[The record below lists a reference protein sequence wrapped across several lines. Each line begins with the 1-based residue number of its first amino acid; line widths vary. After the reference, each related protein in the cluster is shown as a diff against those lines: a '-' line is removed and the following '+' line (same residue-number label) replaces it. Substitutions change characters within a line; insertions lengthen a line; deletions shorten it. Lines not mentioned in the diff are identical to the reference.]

1 MIMRLQRIILIT
13 IIFLA
18 TTLVTTQGA
27 TSSAARKSTVTSV
40 SKSKKH
46 STKKHKSKKRSK
58 KKKHNVNKKTS
69 SEATKKDE
77 NVNVSKQSQTPPV
90 YEVVTEEESE
100 DTFGEDIDIDF
111 DVPSEELYGFSWTSE
126 FLNPYKI
133 KINDLPDSTWI
144 DCRGF
149 VFPVVKSAAANNHV
163 TSNFGARRRRYHYGT
178 DIGLKVGDSV
188 VSSFAGTVRIVEY
201 EARGYGHY
209 IVIRHNN
216 GLETL
221 YAHLSKPLVRVNQE
235 VTAGQLI
242 GLGGST
248 GRSTGPHLHFEFR
261 FLGNAFNTGKI
272 IDYSTERCFSDSYC
286 ITKSETFRHKADV
299 ERFNQM
305 KYHRVRQGETLSY
318 IAKRYGTTVKRIC
331 RLNHISR
338 TTVIRPGRSIRYR

>member
-18 TTLVTTQGA
+18 TTLV
-27 TSSAARKSTVTSV
+27 SV

-58 KKKHNVNKKTS
+58 KKKNNTKKKTS
-69 SEATKKDE
+69 SEAIKKDE
-77 NVNVSKQSQTPPV
+77 NVSKQSQTPPV
-90 YEVVTEEESE
+90 YEVVPEDESE

-111 DVPSEELYGFSWTSE
+111 DVPSDELYGFSWTSE

-163 TSNFGARRRRYHYGT
+163 TSSFGARRRRYHYGT

-221 YAHLSKPLVRVNQE
+221 YAHLSKPLVKVNQE

-272 IDYSTERCFSDSYC
+272 IDYSTERCFADSYC

>member
-58 KKKHNVNKKTS
+58 KKKNNTKKKTS
-69 SEATKKDE
+69 SEVIKKDE
-77 NVNVSKQSQTPPV
+77 NVSKQSQTPPV
-90 YEVVTEEESE
+90 YEVVPEDESE

-111 DVPSEELYGFSWTSE
+111 DVPSDELYGFSWTSE

-163 TSNFGARRRRYHYGT
+163 TSGFGARRRRYHYGT

-221 YAHLSKPLVRVNQE
+221 YAHLSKPLVKVNQE

-272 IDYSTERCFSDSYC
+272 IDYSTERCFADSYC
-286 ITKSETFRHKADV
+286 ITKNETFRHKADV

-305 KYHRVRQGETLSY
+305 KYHRGRQGETLSY

>member
-58 KKKHNVNKKTS
+58 KKKNNNKKKTS
-69 SEATKKDE
+69 SEAIKKDE
-77 NVNVSKQSQTPPV
+77 NVSKQSQTPPV
-90 YEVVTEEESE
+90 YEVVPEDESE

-111 DVPSEELYGFSWTSE
+111 DVPSDELYGFSWTSE

-149 VFPVVKSAAANNHV
+149 VFPVVKSTAANNHV
-163 TSNFGARRRRYHYGT
+163 TSGFGARRRRYHYGT

-221 YAHLSKPLVRVNQE
+221 YAHLSKPLVKVNQE

-272 IDYSTERCFSDSYC
+272 IDYSTERCFADSYC
-286 ITKSETFRHKADV
+286 ITKNETFRHKADV

-305 KYHRVRQGETLSY
+305 KYHSVRQGETLSY

>member
-1 MIMRLQRIILIT
+1 M
-13 IIFLA
+13 
-18 TTLVTTQGA
+18 
-27 TSSAARKSTVTSV
+27 
-40 SKSKKH
+40 
-46 STKKHKSKKRSK
+46 
-58 KKKHNVNKKTS
+58 
-69 SEATKKDE
+69 
-77 NVNVSKQSQTPPV
+77 
-90 YEVVTEEESE
+90 
-100 DTFGEDIDIDF
+100 
-111 DVPSEELYGFSWTSE
+111 
-126 FLNPYKI
+126 NPYKI

-149 VFPVVKSAAANNHV
+149 VFPVVKSTAANNHV
-163 TSNFGARRRRYHYGT
+163 TSGFGARRRRYHYGT

-221 YAHLSKPLVRVNQE
+221 YAHLSKPLVKVNQE

-272 IDYSTERCFSDSYC
+272 IDYSTERCFADSYC
-286 ITKSETFRHKADV
+286 ITKNETFRHKADV

>member
-58 KKKHNVNKKTS
+58 KKKNNNKKKTS
-69 SEATKKDE
+69 SEAIKKDE
-77 NVNVSKQSQTPPV
+77 NVSKQSQTPPV
-90 YEVVTEEESE
+90 YEVVPEDESE
-100 DTFGEDIDIDF
+100 DTFGEDIDINF
-111 DVPSEELYGFSWTSE
+111 DVPSDELYGFSWTSE

-149 VFPVVKSAAANNHV
+149 VFPVVKSTAANNHV
-163 TSNFGARRRRYHYGT
+163 TSGFGARRRRYHYGT

-221 YAHLSKPLVRVNQE
+221 YAHLSKPLVKVNQE

-272 IDYSTERCFSDSYC
+272 IDYSTERCFADSYC
-286 ITKSETFRHKADV
+286 ITKNETFRHKADV

>member
-46 STKKHKSKKRSK
+46 STKKHKSKKRRK
-58 KKKHNVNKKTS
+58 KKKNNNKKKTS
-69 SEATKKDE
+69 SEVIKKDE
-77 NVNVSKQSQTPPV
+77 NVSKQSQTPPV
-90 YEVVTEEESE
+90 YEVVPEDESE

-111 DVPSEELYGFSWTSE
+111 DVPSDELYGFSWTSE

-149 VFPVVKSAAANNHV
+149 VFPVIKSAAANNHV
-163 TSNFGARRRRYHYGT
+163 RSGFGARRRRYHYGT

-221 YAHLSKPLVRVNQE
+221 YAHLSKPLVKVNQE

-261 FLGNAFNTGKI
+261 FLGNAFNTGKR
-272 IDYSTERCFSDSYC
+272 IDYSRDVLRIVTVLPK
-286 ITKSETFRHKADV
+286 TRHSGI
-299 ERFNQM
+299 RQM
-305 KYHRVRQGETLSY
+305 LRDLTR
-318 IAKRYGTTVKRIC
+318 
-331 RLNHISR
+331 
-338 TTVIRPGRSIRYR
+338 

>member
-58 KKKHNVNKKTS
+58 KKKNNNKKKTS
-69 SEATKKDE
+69 SEAIKKDE
-77 NVNVSKQSQTPPV
+77 NVSKQSQTPPV
-90 YEVVTEEESE
+90 YEVVPEDESE

-111 DVPSEELYGFSWTSE
+111 DVPSDELYGFSWTSE

-149 VFPVVKSAAANNHV
+149 VFPVVKSTAANNHV
-163 TSNFGARRRRYHYGT
+163 TSGFGARRRRYHYGT

-221 YAHLSKPLVRVNQE
+221 YAHLSKPLVKVNQE

-272 IDYSTERCFSDSYC
+272 IDYSTERCFADSYC
-286 ITKSETFRHKADV
+286 ITKNETFRHKADV
-299 ERFNQM
+299 ERSNQM

>member
-1 MIMRLQRIILIT
+1 M
-13 IIFLA
+13 
-18 TTLVTTQGA
+18 
-27 TSSAARKSTVTSV
+27 
-40 SKSKKH
+40 
-46 STKKHKSKKRSK
+46 
-58 KKKHNVNKKTS
+58 
-69 SEATKKDE
+69 
-77 NVNVSKQSQTPPV
+77 
-90 YEVVTEEESE
+90 
-100 DTFGEDIDIDF
+100 
-111 DVPSEELYGFSWTSE
+111 
-126 FLNPYKI
+126 NPYKI

-163 TSNFGARRRRYHYGT
+163 TSGFGARRRRYHYGT

-221 YAHLSKPLVRVNQE
+221 YAHLSKPLVKVNQE

-272 IDYSTERCFSDSYC
+272 IDYSTERCFADSYC

>member
-58 KKKHNVNKKTS
+58 KKKNNNKKKTS
-69 SEATKKDE
+69 SEAIKKDE
-77 NVNVSKQSQTPPV
+77 NVSKQSQTPPV
-90 YEVVTEEESE
+90 YEVVPEDESE

-111 DVPSEELYGFSWTSE
+111 DVPSDELYGFSWTSE

-149 VFPVVKSAAANNHV
+149 VFPVVKSTAANNHV
-163 TSNFGARRRRYHYGT
+163 TSGFGARRRRYHYGT

-221 YAHLSKPLVRVNQE
+221 YAHLSKPLVKVNQE

-242 GLGGST
+242 RLGGST

-272 IDYSTERCFSDSYC
+272 IDYSTERCFADSYC
-286 ITKSETFRHKADV
+286 ITKNETFRHKADV

>member
-1 MIMRLQRIILIT
+1 MGK
-13 IIFLA
+13 
-18 TTLVTTQGA
+18 VTTTFAKEIDAILSFSCRQNHRHISKKA
-27 TSSAARKSTVTSV
+27 
-40 SKSKKH
+40 KSKVFAQ
-46 STKKHKSKKRSK
+46 SRT
-58 KKKHNVNKKTS
+58 NIFE
-69 SEATKKDE
+69 EA
-77 NVNVSKQSQTPPV
+77 S
-90 YEVVTEEESE
+90 
-100 DTFGEDIDIDF
+100 
-111 DVPSEELYGFSWTSE
+111 
-126 FLNPYKI
+126 
-133 KINDLPDSTWI
+133 
-144 DCRGF
+144 F
-149 VFPVVKSAAANNHV
+149 V
-163 TSNFGARRRRYHYGT
+163 
-178 DIGLKVGDSV
+178 
-188 VSSFAGTVRIVEY
+188 GTVRIVEY
-201 EARGYGHY
+201 ETRGYGHY

-272 IDYSTERCFSDSYC
+272 IDYSTERCFADSYC

-331 RLNHISR
+331 HWDLVADRR
-338 TTVIRPGRSIRYR
+338 R

>member
-58 KKKHNVNKKTS
+58 KKKNNTKKKTS

-77 NVNVSKQSQTPPV
+77 NVSKQSQTPPV
-90 YEVVTEEESE
+90 YEVVPEDESE

-111 DVPSEELYGFSWTSE
+111 DVPSDELYGFSWTSE

-163 TSNFGARRRRYHYGT
+163 TSGFGARRRRYHYGT

-221 YAHLSKPLVRVNQE
+221 YAHLSKPLVKVNQE

-272 IDYSTERCFSDSYC
+272 IDYSTERCFADSYC

>member
-248 GRSTGPHLHFEFR
+248 GRSTGPHLRFEFR

-286 ITKSETFRHKADV
+286 ITKSETFRHKADASGRDTV
-299 ERFNQM
+299 VYCQ
-305 KYHRVRQGETLSY
+305 TL
-318 IAKRYGTTVKRIC
+318 RYYCEENLSSQSHQPYNRYSSGTF
-331 RLNHISR
+331 
-338 TTVIRPGRSIRYR
+338 Y

>member
-58 KKKHNVNKKTS
+58 KKKNNTKKKTS
-69 SEATKKDE
+69 SEVIKKDE
-77 NVNVSKQSQTPPV
+77 NVSKQSQTPPV
-90 YEVVTEEESE
+90 YEVVPEDESE

-111 DVPSEELYGFSWTSE
+111 DVPSDELYGFSWTSE

-163 TSNFGARRRRYHYGT
+163 TSGFGARRRRYHYGT

-221 YAHLSKPLVRVNQE
+221 YAHLSKPLVKVNQE

-248 GRSTGPHLHFEFR
+248 GRSTGPHLHFECR
-261 FLGNAFNTGKI
+261 FVGNDFNTGKI
-272 IDYSTERCFSDSYC
+272 IDYSTERCFADSYC
-286 ITKSETFRHKADV
+286 ITKNETFRHKADV
-299 ERFNQM
+299 ERFN
-305 KYHRVRQGETLSY
+305 R
-318 IAKRYGTTVKRIC
+318 
-331 RLNHISR
+331 
-338 TTVIRPGRSIRYR
+338 

>member
-40 SKSKKH
+40 SKSQKH

-58 KKKHNVNKKTS
+58 KKKNNNKKKTS
-69 SEATKKDE
+69 SEVIKKDE
-77 NVNVSKQSQTPPV
+77 NVSKQSQTPPV
-90 YEVVTEEESE
+90 YEVVPEDESE
-100 DTFGEDIDIDF
+100 DTFGEDIDIGF
-111 DVPSEELYGFSWTSE
+111 DVPSDELYGFSWTSE

-149 VFPVVKSAAANNHV
+149 VFPVIKSAAANNHV
-163 TSNFGARRRRYHYGT
+163 TSGFGARRRRYHYGT

-221 YAHLSKPLVRVNQE
+221 YAHLSKPLVKVNQE

-272 IDYSTERCFSDSYC
+272 IDYSTERCFADSYC

>member
-40 SKSKKH
+40 SKSQKH

-58 KKKHNVNKKTS
+58 KKKNNNKKKTS
-69 SEATKKDE
+69 SEAIKKDE
-77 NVNVSKQSQTPPV
+77 NVSKQSQTPPV
-90 YEVVTEEESE
+90 YEVVPEDESE

-111 DVPSEELYGFSWTSE
+111 DVPSDELYGFSWTSE

-149 VFPVVKSAAANNHV
+149 VFPVVKSTAANNHV
-163 TSNFGARRRRYHYGT
+163 TSGFGARRRRYHYGT

-221 YAHLSKPLVRVNQE
+221 YAHLSKPLVKVNQE

-272 IDYSTERCFSDSYC
+272 IDYSTERCFADSYC
-286 ITKSETFRHKADV
+286 ITKNETFRHKADV

>member
-58 KKKHNVNKKTS
+58 KKKNNNKKKTS
-69 SEATKKDE
+69 SEAIKKDE
-77 NVNVSKQSQTPPV
+77 NVSKQSQTPPV
-90 YEVVTEEESE
+90 YEVVPEDESE

-111 DVPSEELYGFSWTSE
+111 DVPSDELYGFSWTSE

-149 VFPVVKSAAANNHV
+149 VFPVIKSAAANNHV
-163 TSNFGARRRRYHYGT
+163 TSGFGARRRRYHYGT

-221 YAHLSKPLVRVNQE
+221 YAHLSKPLVKVNQE

-272 IDYSTERCFSDSYC
+272 IDYSTERCFADSYC
-286 ITKSETFRHKADV
+286 ITKNETFRHKADV

>member
-58 KKKHNVNKKTS
+58 KKKNNNKKKTS
-69 SEATKKDE
+69 SEAIKKDE
-77 NVNVSKQSQTPPV
+77 NVSKQSQTPPV
-90 YEVVTEEESE
+90 YEVVPEDESE
-100 DTFGEDIDIDF
+100 DTCGEDIDIDF
-111 DVPSEELYGFSWTSE
+111 DVPSDELYGFSWTSE

-149 VFPVVKSAAANNHV
+149 VFPVVKSTAANNHV
-163 TSNFGARRRRYHYGT
+163 TSGFGARRRRYHYGT

-221 YAHLSKPLVRVNQE
+221 YAHLSKPLVKVNQE

-272 IDYSTERCFSDSYC
+272 IDYSTERCFADSYC
-286 ITKSETFRHKADV
+286 ITKNETFRHKADV

>member
-90 YEVVTEEESE
+90 YEAVAEEESE

-178 DIGLKVGDSV
+178 DIGLKVGKGFYLAAQAV
-188 VSSFAGTVRIVEY
+188 AFVARVGTE
-201 EARGYGHY
+201 
-209 IVIRHNN
+209 
-216 GLETL
+216 
-221 YAHLSKPLVRVNQE
+221 LVW
-235 VTAGQLI
+235 I
-242 GLGGST
+242 G
-248 GRSTGPHLHFEFR
+248 
-261 FLGNAFNTGKI
+261 
-272 IDYSTERCFSDSYC
+272 
-286 ITKSETFRHKADV
+286 V
-299 ERFNQM
+299 
-305 KYHRVRQGETLSY
+305 
-318 IAKRYGTTVKRIC
+318 
-331 RLNHISR
+331 
-338 TTVIRPGRSIRYR
+338 

>member
-77 NVNVSKQSQTPPV
+77 NVNASKQSQTPPV
-90 YEVVTEEESE
+90 YEVVPEEESE

-272 IDYSTERCFSDSYC
+272 IDYSTERCFADSYC

>member
-46 STKKHKSKKRSK
+46 STKKHKSKKRRK
-58 KKKHNVNKKTS
+58 KKKNNNKKKTS
-69 SEATKKDE
+69 SEVIKKDE
-77 NVNVSKQSQTPPV
+77 NVSKQSQTPPV
-90 YEVVTEEESE
+90 YEVVPEDESE

-111 DVPSEELYGFSWTSE
+111 DVPSDELYGFSWTSE

-149 VFPVVKSAAANNHV
+149 VFPVIKSAAANNHV
-163 TSNFGARRRRYHYGT
+163 TSGFGARRRRYHYGT

-221 YAHLSKPLVRVNQE
+221 YAHLSKPLVKVNQE

-272 IDYSTERCFSDSYC
+272 IDYSTERCFADSYC
-286 ITKSETFRHKADV
+286 ITKNETFRHKADV

>member
-58 KKKHNVNKKTS
+58 KKKNNNKKKTS
-69 SEATKKDE
+69 SEAIKKDE
-77 NVNVSKQSQTPPV
+77 NVSKQSQTPPV
-90 YEVVTEEESE
+90 YEVVPEDESE
-100 DTFGEDIDIDF
+100 DTFGEYIDIDF
-111 DVPSEELYGFSWTSE
+111 DVPSDELYGFSWTSE

-149 VFPVVKSAAANNHV
+149 VFPVVKSTAANNHV
-163 TSNFGARRRRYHYGT
+163 TSGFGARRRRYHYGT

-221 YAHLSKPLVRVNQE
+221 YAHLSKPLVKVNQE

-272 IDYSTERCFSDSYC
+272 IDESTERCFADSYC
-286 ITKSETFRHKADV
+286 ITKNETFRHKADV

>member
-58 KKKHNVNKKTS
+58 KKKNNTKKKTS
-69 SEATKKDE
+69 SEAIKKDE
-77 NVNVSKQSQTPPV
+77 NVSKQSQTPPV
-90 YEVVTEEESE
+90 YEVVPEDESE

-111 DVPSEELYGFSWTSE
+111 DVPSDELYGFSWTSE

-149 VFPVVKSAAANNHV
+149 VFPVIKSAAANNHV
-163 TSNFGARRRRYHYGT
+163 TSGFGARRRRYHYGT

-221 YAHLSKPLVRVNQE
+221 YAHLSKPLVKVNQE

-272 IDYSTERCFSDSYC
+272 IDYSTERCFADSYC
-286 ITKSETFRHKADV
+286 ITKNETFRHKADV

>member
-58 KKKHNVNKKTS
+58 KKKNNNKKKTS
-69 SEATKKDE
+69 SEAIKKDE
-77 NVNVSKQSQTPPV
+77 NVSKQSQTPPV
-90 YEVVTEEESE
+90 YEVVPEDESE

-111 DVPSEELYGFSWTSE
+111 DVPSDELYGFSWTSE

-149 VFPVVKSAAANNHV
+149 VFPVVKSTAANNHV
-163 TSNFGARRRRYHYGT
+163 TSGFGARRRRYHYGT

-221 YAHLSKPLVRVNQE
+221 YAHLSKPLVKVNQE

-272 IDYSTERCFSDSYC
+272 IDYSTERCFADSYC
-286 ITKSETFRHKADV
+286 ITKNETFRHKADV

>member
-58 KKKHNVNKKTS
+58 KKKNNNKKKTS
-69 SEATKKDE
+69 SEAIKKDE
-77 NVNVSKQSQTPPV
+77 NVSKQSQTPPV
-90 YEVVTEEESE
+90 YEVVPEDESE

-111 DVPSEELYGFSWTSE
+111 NVPSDELYGFSWTSE

-149 VFPVVKSAAANNHV
+149 VFPVVKSTAANNHV
-163 TSNFGARRRRYHYGT
+163 TSGFGARRRRYHYGT

-221 YAHLSKPLVRVNQE
+221 YAHLSKPLVKVNQE

-272 IDYSTERCFSDSYC
+272 IDYSTERCFADSYC
-286 ITKSETFRHKADV
+286 ITKNETFRHKADV